1 MKIVRLQVENVKKIK
16 LVDIM
21 PGDRHLI
28 KFTGDNGQGKTSML
42 DSIWYALGGVDTLPP
57 FPVREGNDMASIKL
71 DLGDLIV
78 ERIIYRNRSTELN
91 VYNAHTGVREPRAQ
105 TALTAL
111 LSKIA
116 FDPLAFVRLKPDAQA
131 DELRRTVNMEV
142 DPAEL
147 EAQNATDYT
156 ERGKVN
162 RRVDELEAEIA
173 GYRVPPQTT
182 DEPIDLSALLDKLK
196 AATEHNAQIEASK
209 GQVKLHQLRAETSKG
224 AAEEISMQI
233 KDLEKR
239 IESLF
244 NARKA
249 AMENEERENEKA
261 YAIDIE
267 IGDRIDTLE
276 LDEEL
281 RNAEANNNQVALKR
295 ERAKLE
301 AERDKLQLQ
310 SRELTEAREER
321 KRVMEQALKDARF
334 PVDGLTLMGKTV
346 MYKGLPLSQASGAEQ
361 LRIGLAVAMAGKP
374 KLRFLRIADAT
385 MLGPHA
391 MQIVKDMAAENDF
404 QVFMEV
410 VDPEGK
416 DQDGFVM
423 VEGEVFR
430 EPAKAEKTPTPA
442 DKHTSKGKADRHAS
456 K

>member
-21 PGDRHLI
+21 PGERHVI

-78 ERIIYRNRSTELN
+78 ERIIYRNRATELN

-131 DELRRTVNMEV
+131 DELRRTVNMDV

-147 EAQNATDYT
+147 EAQNAADYT

-162 RRVDELEAEIA
+162 RRVDELATEIA
-173 GYRVPPQTT
+173 GYRVPPHTT

-209 GQVKLHQLRAETSKG
+209 SDVRMHELLAEQGKAT
-224 AAEEISMQI
+224 ANEINAQI
-233 KDLEKR
+233 DDLLKR
-239 IESLF
+239 IESLK
-244 NARKA
+244 NARKLALAKVADEYA
-249 AMENEERENEKA
+249 AAKA
-261 YAIDIE
+261 IE
-267 IGDRIDTLE
+267 IGKPIDTLE

-391 MQIVKDMAAENDF
+391 MQIVKDMAVENDF

-430 EPAKAEKTPTPA
+430 EPAKAEKPVSRA
-442 DKHTSKGKADRHAS
+442 AAHKHTSKGKADRHAS